1 MNTNVSVSFP
11 EHLSEFHRE
20 SCDSLIAL
28 LETLYASSKHPRIC
42 REKSEVRNFEWVSS
56 FFVSGGFQMSIW
68 KSVTNNQNPWSSMVL
83 CFLKCLFI
91 LVFLVRTTPKIPG
104 LTIVG
109 VQRSTACASATMR
122 TSLLK
127 AKRRSQIRCSCW
139 YCNLYKSLYEC
150 LLSEGSN

>member
-1 MNTNVSVSFP
+1 MNTNISASIVSFP

-28 LETLYASSKHPRIC
+28 LETLCASSKHPRIC
-42 REKSEVRNFEWVSS
+42 REKRKVGNFEWVSN
-56 FFVSGGFQMSIW
+56 FFVPGGFQMSIW
-68 KSVTNNQNPWSSMVL
+68 KSVSNKEDPWSSMVL

-91 LVFLVRTTPKIPG
+91 LFFLVRTTPKIPG

-127 AKRRSQIRCSCW
+127 AKRAQPNSVF
-139 YCNLYKSLYEC
+139 
-150 LLSEGSN
+150 LLVLQALQVFVWIPA